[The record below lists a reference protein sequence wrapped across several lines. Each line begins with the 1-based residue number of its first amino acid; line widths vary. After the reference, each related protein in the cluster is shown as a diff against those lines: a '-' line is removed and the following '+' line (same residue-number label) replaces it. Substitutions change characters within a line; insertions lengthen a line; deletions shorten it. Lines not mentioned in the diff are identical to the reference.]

1 VRGPATRRD
10 APDEGRV
17 VRILL
22 VDDVLRLIELQKNY
36 LKRTTCRILTA
47 RTGSQA
53 LQLCRRDPPDL
64 VLLDAA
70 MPEMDGISACR
81 SLKADPVLGR
91 IPIVI
96 VTSAD
101 RREECLRA
109 GCDDVLIKPFESTAF
124 LEKVRRFVPLAERLE
139 SRIPVSCRVEFRA
152 RIGSYTAY
160 TRDLSAHGMFLK
172 SPRPFA
178 VGRWSSIFPG
188 HGAAGRLRSR
198 RLFLSRGRSGGSSG
212 RPPGAGFCPGS
223 GSGSWIRLPRLSGSS
238 KNSSRRA
245 GRGKPPDARDRW
257 IRRGGGCGGG

>member
-1 VRGPATRRD
+1 MRGPATRRD
-10 APDEGRV
+10 APDDERV

-22 VDDVLRLIELQKNY
+22 VDDVLPLIELQKNY

-70 MPEMDGISACR
+70 MPEMDGVSACR

-124 LEKVRRFVPLAERLE
+124 LAKVRQYVPLLERRE

-160 TRDLSAHGMFLK
+160 TRDLSGHGMFLK

-178 VGRWSSIFPG
+178 VGARLQMVIHLPG
-188 HGAAGRLRSR
+188 PRGGPPSVKPAPIAVEGEVR
-198 RLFLSRGRSGGSSG
+198 RII
-212 RPPGAGFCPGS
+212 RPAPGS
-223 GSGSWIRLPRLSGSS
+223 HLLPGIGIRFVDPPPEVLRVIEEFIAA
-238 KNSSRRA
+238 RRA
-245 GRGKPPDARDRW
+245 R
-257 IRRGGGCGGG
+257 

>member
-1 VRGPATRRD
+1 VSAGPRDTARR
-10 APDEGRV
+10 APDRV

-22 VDDVLRLIELQKNY
+22 VDDVLPLIELQKNY

-109 GCDDVLIKPFESTAF
+109 GCDDVLIKPFESTDF
-124 LEKVRRFVPLAERLE
+124 LERVRRFVPLAERLE

-178 VGRWSSIFPG
+178 VGTRLQMVIHLPRPRGGRPSEKPAPLPVEGEVRRIIRQ
-188 HGAAGRLRSR
+188 AAGSRLLPGIGIR
-198 RLFLSRGRSGGSSG
+198 FVD
-212 RPPGAGFCPGS
+212 PPPEALRVIEEF
-223 GSGSWIRLPRLSGSS
+223 IAA
-238 KNSSRRA
+238 RRA
-245 GRGKPPDARDRW
+245 R
-257 IRRGGGCGGG
+257 

>member
-47 RTGSQA
+47 RTASQA

-70 MPEMDGISACR
+70 MPEMDGVSACR

-124 LEKVRRFVPLAERLE
+124 LERVRRFVPLAERLE

-178 VGRWSSIFPG
+178 VGTRLQMVIHLPRPRGGRPSEKPAPLSIEG
-188 HGAAGRLRSR
+188 EVRRIIRQAAGSRLLPGIGIR
-198 RLFLSRGRSGGSSG
+198 FVD
-212 RPPGAGFCPGS
+212 PPPEALRVIEEF
-223 GSGSWIRLPRLSGSS
+223 IAA
-238 KNSSRRA
+238 RRA
-245 GRGKPPDARDRW
+245 R
-257 IRRGGGCGGG
+257 